1 MKTNTVLK
9 CGGVCAVLIT
19 CVGYFFYLN
28 SKQRDLPDIQPA
40 EERTLSV
47 QDPAGSLLVNET
59 PTVEASQNTTSNIVE
74 HRENE
79 KSIDSASNQ
88 TFETRM
94 REQMELASSAFEIDL
109 QSGIF
114 KGGEMKDRILGKRM
128 RVLELSDGK
137 KLKFD
142 AVTGQLLCYLS
153 FVQEEIPSGLT
164 KQDAISR
171 DKALA
176 IAQQTL
182 NKLGVGAGF
191 EFEKAYYGKGPSAA
205 GSDDPDSLIGGE
217 WSFHG
222 SQKYEGIPYFSSGI
236 HIRVSAYSGIIL
248 AYVNDPMGPL
258 PVSLEERITADEASS
273 IASDFL
279 GIGFW
284 GLLNGVHVRPATKV
298 IACSNTYFSS
308 PGKRPIVQGTESH
321 LCWQVIVENYNDFP
335 LTIIVNAATGEI
347 IGGI

>member
-1 MKTNTVLK
+1 MKKYTIIYSAICAILIGGFASVLCLSSRQCTPLDIKPSAKTVSENQDGEAKIPLTDALNAVIPEDNTNCIDINAKDDRDVVFT
-9 CGGVCAVLIT
+9 GV
-19 CVGYFFYLN
+19 
-28 SKQRDLPDIQPA
+28 Q
-40 EERTLSV
+40 
-47 QDPAGSLLVNET
+47 
-59 PTVEASQNTTSNIVE
+59 TVEARMQEQMQLAFAAFGIDPKSEIVE
-74 HRENE
+74 DTKEE
-79 KSIDSASNQ
+79 G
-88 TFETRM
+88 T
-94 REQMELASSAFEIDL
+94 
-109 QSGIF
+109 IF
-114 KGGEMKDRILGKRM
+114 KRTM
-128 RVLELSDGK
+128 RAITLRDGK
-137 KLKFD
+137 YLTFD
-142 AVTGQLLCYLS
+142 TISGQLLHYLS
-153 FVQEEIPSGLT
+153 FIQEEAPNRLT
-164 KQDAISR
+164 KQDAISQE
-171 DKALA
+171 KATT
-176 IAQQTL
+176 IARQIL
-182 NKLGVGAGF
+182 EILDVGDSF
-191 EFEKAYYGKGPSAA
+191 SFEKVYYNKDGDALDSGNS
-205 GSDDPDSLIGGE
+205 DSLTGAE